1 MARLVAAGVVLRS
14 QVNRRWPDR
23 DKASD
28 GWIGDRAHSAR
39 ISDHNPDARGWVHAL
54 DIDADLFGPGRRAKA
69 RKVAQELADQLI
81 EYARSGEPG
90 ADRLKYVV
98 FNNHIAS
105 GTYSKQFWT
114 WRAGSWGHEHHIH
127 VSFTD
132 LKPVTGRRKFPLPIF
147 QNK

>member
-1 MARLVAAGVVLRS
+1 MARLVAAGVTLRA
-14 QVNRRWPDR
+14 QVNKRFESR

-28 GWIGDRAHSAR
+28 GWIGDRAHAAR
-39 ISDHNPDARGWVHAL
+39 KSQHNPDAKGWVHAL
-54 DIDADLFGPGRRAKA
+54 DIDADLLGPGRRARS

-90 ADRLKYVV
+90 SDRLLYVV
-98 FNNHIAS
+98 FNNYIAS

-132 LKPVTGRRKFPLPIF
+132 LHPVTGRRKFPLPIF
-147 QNK
+147 TQK

>member
-1 MARLVAAGVVLRS
+1 VARLVAAGVVLRS

-39 ISDHNPDARGWVHAL
+39 TSDHNPDARGWVHAL
-54 DIDADLFGPGRRAKA
+54 DIDADLLGSGRRAKA

-90 ADRLKYVV
+90 SERLKYVV

-132 LKPVTGRRKFPLPIF
+132 LNPVTGRRKFPLPIF

>member
-28 GWIGDRAHSAR
+28 GWIGDRAHGAR

-54 DIDADLFGPGRRAKA
+54 DIDADLLGPGRRAKA

-90 ADRLKYVV
+90 SERLKYVV
-98 FNNHIAS
+98 FNNQIAS

>member
-1 MARLVAAGVVLRS
+1 MPRLVAAGVVLRS

-39 ISDHNPDARGWVHAL
+39 VSDHNPDARGWVHAL
-54 DIDADLFGPGRRAKA
+54 DIDADLLGPGRRAKA

-90 ADRLKYVV
+90 SDRLKYVV
-98 FNNHIAS
+98 FNNQIAS

>member
-14 QVNRRWPDR
+14 QTNRRWPDR

-28 GWIGDRAHSAR
+28 GWWGDRAHAAR
-39 ISDHNPDARGWVHAL
+39 TSDHNPDARGWVHAL
-54 DIDADLFGPGRRAKA
+54 DIDADLLGPGRRAKA
-69 RKVAQELADQLI
+69 RKVAQEFADQLI

-90 ADRLKYVV
+90 SERLKYVV
-98 FNNHIAS
+98 FANHIAS

-132 LKPVTGRRKFPLPIF
+132 LNPVTGRRKFPLPIL

>member
-1 MARLVAAGVVLRS
+1 MARLVAAGVTLRA
-14 QVNRRWPDR
+14 QVNKRWPTR
-23 DKASD
+23 EKASD
-28 GWIGDRAHSAR
+28 GWIGDRAHAAR
-39 ISDHNPDARGWVHAL
+39 KSDHNPVAGFVYAL
-54 DIDADLFGPGRRAKA
+54 DIDADLLGPGKRARS

-90 ADRLKYVV
+90 SERLKYVV

-114 WRAGSWGHEHHIH
+114 WRKGSWGHTEHIH

-132 LKPVTGRRKFPLPIF
+132 EHPVTGRRKFPLEIF
-147 QNK
+147 SQK